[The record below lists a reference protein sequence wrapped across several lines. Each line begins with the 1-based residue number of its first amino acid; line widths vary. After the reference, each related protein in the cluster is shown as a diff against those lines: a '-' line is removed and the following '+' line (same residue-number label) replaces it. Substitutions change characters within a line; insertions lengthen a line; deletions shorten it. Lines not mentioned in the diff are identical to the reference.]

1 MGARVLAGAS
11 AAGALLTQAS
21 RRASS
26 LSIRPHLVLIRAGT
40 DPASLSYI
48 RGKQRQA
55 EITGLRT
62 TVHALPESVTL
73 PELLTLLATL
83 NADSG
88 VHGILVQL
96 PLPPHLPVAPL
107 HEAVDPRKDVD
118 GFHPLNVGRLW
129 SGTRAVDAPVLAPC
143 TPLGV
148 LALLRHH
155 GIPVAGR
162 RAVVVG
168 RSDIVGR
175 PMAAVLLGADATVT
189 VVHRRSTDLAAL
201 TREADVLVVA
211 AGQPWLIT
219 ADMVRPGA
227 TVVDVGIH
235 RISGEGQPVRLT
247 GDVHPEVAGVA
258 GALTPVPGGV
268 GPLTV
273 AQLMLNTVLA
283 AERQVNWN
291 VV

>member
-1 MGARVLAGAS
+1 MEARILAGAP
-11 AAGALLTQAS
+11 AATAVLAEAS
-21 RRASS
+21 RRAAR
-26 LSIRPHLVLIRAGT
+26 LPVRPHLVLIRAGT
-40 DPASLSYI
+40 DPASLSYV

-55 EITGLRT
+55 EVAGLRS

-73 PELLTLLATL
+73 PELLALVTTL
-83 NADSG
+83 NADSD

-96 PLPPHLPVAPL
+96 PLPAHLPVTPIQ
-107 HEAVDPRKDVD
+107 EAVDPRKDVD

-129 SGTRAVDAPVLAPC
+129 SGSSGTGQPVLAPC

-148 LALLRHH
+148 LALLRHYA
-155 GIPVAGR
+155 IPLSGR

-175 PMAAVLLGADATVT
+175 PMAAVLLSADATVT
-189 VVHRRSTDLAAL
+189 VAHRQTADLGAV
-201 TREADVLVVA
+201 TREAEVLVVA
-211 AGQPWLIT
+211 AGRPWLMT
-219 ADMVRPGA
+219 PDMVRPGA
-227 TVVDVGIH
+227 VVIDVGIH
-235 RISGEGQPVRLT
+235 RIPGEGQQLRLT
-247 GDVHPEVAGVA
+247 GDVHPRVASVA

-273 AQLMLNTVLA
+273 AQLMLNTVTA
-283 AERQVNWN
+283 AERQIDWT